1 MDSGDVRKPL
11 LTGRGLL
18 LIDDFCRATGLDRA
32 TVEDLVRDT
41 RVHGAFFPDGRVA
54 GLFDDVLPSA
64 ADLRGW
70 GLTVS
75 GDYDPV
81 LLRSYE
87 VDDDDDFD
95 EQTGTGASSWTI
107 SWEE

>member
-1 MDSGDVRKPL
+1 MRKPL

-32 TVEDLVRDT
+32 TVEDLVRDA
-41 RVHGAFFPDGRVA
+41 RVDGVFFADGRVA
-54 GLFDDVLPSA
+54 GLSDDVLPSR

-75 GDYDPV
+75 GDYDPA

-87 VDDDDDFD
+87 VDADDDPDVD
-95 EQTGTGASSWTI
+95 EHDVQPGTETSSWTI
-107 SWEE
+107 SWE